1 MGRGRGPRR
10 GGRPMPPIGGRPG
23 IRPPKPPRDTTE
35 IYLPGR
41 PPIGGRPLPPIG
53 GGRPKPGRPLPPRV
67 HPGRRGPDQ
76 FGPGRPMPP
85 IGGGRPPS
93 KPFPGRPIGDDQFP
107 VGEDPIGLFPIP
119 GRPPKKP
126 PVERHPWGREDD
138 PNYAKKK
145 QDWHEKRRPQK
156 PERTPGY
163 GGRIGAP
170 PGTGFTMDFRD
181 SDRDGVDDR
190 HQPGPGMP
198 NPDRPSRGGR
208 PMPPRRGGRGGREF
222 LKQFFRSGRR

>member
-10 GGRPMPPIGGRPG
+10 GGRPMPPIGGRPR

-85 IGGGRPPS
+85 IGGGRPP
-93 KPFPGRPIGDDQFP
+93 KRPIRGDDQFGP
-107 VGEDPIGLFPIP
+107 RRPPIG
-119 GRPPKKP
+119 G
-126 PVERHPWGREDD
+126 
-138 PNYAKKK
+138 
-145 QDWHEKRRPQK
+145 RPQK
-156 PERTPGY
+156 PESTPGY

-170 PGTGFTMDFRD
+170 PGSGFTMDHID
-181 SDRDGVDDR
+181 SDGDGIDDR

-198 NPDRPSRGGR
+198 NPDRPSRDKR

-222 LKQFFRSGRR
+222 LQAFFRSGRR